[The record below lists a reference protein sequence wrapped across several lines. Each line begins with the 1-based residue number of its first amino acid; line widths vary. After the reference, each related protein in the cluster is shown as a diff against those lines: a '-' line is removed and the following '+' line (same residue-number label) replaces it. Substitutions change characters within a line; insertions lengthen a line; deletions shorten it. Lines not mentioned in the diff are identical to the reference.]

1 MDIPH
6 AELNDDDFTQ
16 LENFGQLKAIIV
28 NDNLL
33 GNPSIEMICGSF
45 CQLQKLNLAN
55 NKFEAKSL

>member
-33 GNPSIEMICGSF
+33 GNQSIEMICSIF
-45 CQLQKLNLAN
+45 SQLQKLNLAN